1 MNISYTARNCEIT
14 DEMKE
19 YFEKKMKKV
28 KFYFNHILNVNL
40 ILSFERA
47 TYKIEVKIPA
57 DHSTFFAEASSSSW
71 QEAIDEV
78 SDKIEKEI
86 KKRKDK
92 ITDHH
97 KNSSE
102 K

>member
-1 MNISYTARNCEIT
+1 MNINYTARNCEFT

-28 KFYFNHILNVNL
+28 KFYFNHILNVNV
-40 ILSFERA
+40 IVSFERSI
-47 TYKIEVKIPA
+47 YNIEVKIPA
-57 DHSTFFAEASSSSW
+57 DHSTFFAEGSSSSW
-71 QEAIDEV
+71 NEAIDIV

-86 KKRKDK
+86 KKKKDK

-97 KNSSE
+97 TGS
-102 K
+102 